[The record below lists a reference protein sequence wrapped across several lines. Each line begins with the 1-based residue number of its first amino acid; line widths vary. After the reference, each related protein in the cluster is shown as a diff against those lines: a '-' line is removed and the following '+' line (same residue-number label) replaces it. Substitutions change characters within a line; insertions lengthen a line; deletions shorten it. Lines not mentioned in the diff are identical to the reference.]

1 MSWSE
6 RAKQIRAIIFDVDGV
21 LTDGRVG
28 YGPDGVRVKFFNVRD
43 GTAIRLA
50 LAAGLRVGFLS
61 GRSDPGT
68 LERAK
73 ELRVSFVYTGSTD
86 KAATF
91 RRLLD
96 EHSLEAEQCL
106 YVGDDDDVL
115 DAPALASAGIGVVVA
130 DAAPEARE
138 AADLVLESRGGTGA
152 ARETVERLLRAQ
164 GCWESALTALL
175 A

>member
-28 YGPDGVRVKFFNVRD
+28 YGPDGFRVKFFNVRD

-50 LAAGLRVGFLS
+50 LDAGLRVGFLS

-86 KAATF
+86 KAVTF
-91 RRLLD
+91 DRLLD
-96 EHSLEAEQCL
+96 EQSLQPEQCL
-106 YVGDDDDVL
+106 YVGDDVL
-115 DAPALASAGIGVVVA
+115 DVPTLRSAGIGVAVA
-130 DAAPEARE
+130 DATAEARE
-138 AADLVLESRGGTGA
+138 AADLVLESRGGAGA

-164 GCWESALTALL
+164 GRWESALTSLL
-175 A
+175 G

>member
-28 YGPDGVRVKFFNVRD
+28 YGPDGIRIKFFDVRD

-50 LAAGLRVGFLS
+50 LDVGLRVGFLS
-61 GRSDPGT
+61 GRADPGT

-86 KAATF
+86 KAVTF

-96 EHSLEAEQCL
+96 EQSLEAEQCL
-106 YVGDDDDVL
+106 YVGDDLLDVPVL
-115 DAPALASAGIGVVVA
+115 RSAGIGVAVQ

-152 ARETVERLLRAQ
+152 AREAVERLLRAQ
-164 GCWESALTALL
+164 DRWQTALTSRLG
-175 A
+175 